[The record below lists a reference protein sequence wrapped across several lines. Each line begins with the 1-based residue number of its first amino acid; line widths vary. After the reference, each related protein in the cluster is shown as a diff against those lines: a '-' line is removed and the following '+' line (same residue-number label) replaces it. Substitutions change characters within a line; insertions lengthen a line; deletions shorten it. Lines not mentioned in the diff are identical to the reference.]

1 MSNGRKPTTIAGD
14 ARLRIPG
21 ITGRSIAPGDADY
34 DAARAVFYGGTDK
47 HPGLIVRV
55 ADTADVVR
63 VVTHAREHGIELAVR
78 SGGHSAVALCST
90 DGGIVLDL
98 HDMRALDIDA
108 SRRTASV
115 QAGLTSGE
123 YTNAA
128 ADLGLANSFGD
139 TGSVG
144 LGGLITGGGVG
155 YMVRKYGLTID
166 DLLSAEVV
174 TADGKVVRTDAET
187 EPDLFWAI
195 RGGGGNF
202 GVVTRIQL
210 RTHEVPSTVG
220 GILILPATAELIEK
234 FVALS
239 EAAPEELTTIANV
252 MPAPPMPFL
261 PEEHHGKVV
270 IFGMLVYA
278 GPAEDGTRALAPF
291 RALATPLADLMKPMS
306 YREVYP
312 PEDPSYHP
320 IAAGRTMF
328 VDAVDRASAE
338 TIMEVLTERAP
349 EFGVAQIRVLG
360 GAMARVAPDA
370 TAFAHRKRR
379 IMINAAGLY
388 ERIEETAAQEA
399 WVERYASRLQR
410 GERGRYV
417 NFLSKEGPAGIRDA
431 YPGKTWDRLVALKRR
446 YDPTNLFHLN
456 QNIPPTG

>member
-1 MSNGRKPTTIAGD
+1 MS
-14 ARLRIPG
+14 IPG
-21 ITGRSIAPGDADY
+21 IHGRSIVPGDADY
-34 DAARAVFYGGTDK
+34 DAARAIFYGGTDK
-47 HPGLIVRV
+47 HPALIVRAADSTDV
-55 ADTADVVR
+55 AR
-63 VVTHAREHGIELAVR
+63 VVTFAREKGIELAVR
-78 SGGHSAVALCST
+78 SGGHSPLGLCST
-90 DGGIVLDL
+90 EGGIVLDL
-98 HDMRALDIDA
+98 HDMRALDIDVPA
-108 SRRTASV
+108 RTAWV
-115 QAGLTSGE
+115 QPGLTSGE

-128 ADLGLANSFGD
+128 AEHGLANSFGD

-144 LGGLITGGGVG
+144 LGGLIVGGGIG

-166 DLLSAEVV
+166 DLLAAEVV
-174 TADGKVVRTDAET
+174 TADGKIVRTDAQA

-202 GVVTRIQL
+202 GVVTRLQL
-210 RTHEVPSTVG
+210 RMHEVPSAFG
-220 GILILPATAELIEK
+220 GLLILPGTSEVIEA

-239 EAAPEELTTIANV
+239 ESAPEELTTIGNV

-261 PEEHHGKVV
+261 AEEHHGKLVV
-270 IFGMLVYA
+270 FAMLVYA
-278 GPAEDGTRALAPF
+278 GAAEEGARAVAPF
-291 RALATPLADLMKPMS
+291 RALATPLADLLKPMS

-312 PEDPSYHP
+312 PEDPTYHP

-338 TIMEVLTERAP
+338 AIVEELTARAP
-349 EFGVAQIRVLG
+349 QFGVAQLRVMG
-360 GAMARVAPDA
+360 GAMARVPVDA

-388 ERIEETAAQEA
+388 ERTLEADAQER

-417 NFLSKEGPAGIRDA
+417 NFLSKEGPAGVREA
-431 YPGKTWDRLVALKRR
+431 YPGQTWQRLLAIKHR

-456 QNIPPTG
+456 QNVWE